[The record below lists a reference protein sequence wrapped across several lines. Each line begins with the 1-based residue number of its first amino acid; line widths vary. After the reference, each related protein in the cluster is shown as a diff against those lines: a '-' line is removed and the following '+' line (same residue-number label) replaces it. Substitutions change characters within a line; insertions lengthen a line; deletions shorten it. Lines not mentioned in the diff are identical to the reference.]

1 MLGYFDCFSGA
12 SGDMILGA
20 LVDAGWTGLQDAL
33 APLNVQGW
41 RLSIRQVTKRGIGAT
56 KVDFDIDEGAT
67 ERHLVDML
75 ALLDASRLP
84 ETVRINAEAIFRRLA
99 TVEAAIHGQPVDE
112 VHFHELGGL
121 DTLLDVVGACAG
133 LAHFGFDTLAVSPIA
148 VGSGSVKTRHGLLP
162 VPAPATAR
170 LLEGWTITPGHVEKE
185 LTTPTGAAIL
195 THFATSQA
203 MPAMR
208 IRRVGYGAGTRELNT
223 PNVIRLLVGEAVG
236 SQPTETV
243 VVVEAIVDDMS
254 PEQLPAAVERIMA
267 AGALDAYLT
276 PVLGKKGRPAFLLT
290 ILAAPGADDA
300 VIDAIL
306 RHTSTIGLRFHSEQ
320 RRALPR
326 HEQTVQTQYG
336 PVRVKVSGA
345 GPLRKAKPEFDDCQR
360 LALEKDVPVSA
371 VYQAALAEL
380 WR

>member
-20 LVDAGWTGLQDAL
+20 LVDAGWSGLEEAL
-33 APLNVQGW
+33 TALNVPGW
-41 RLSIRQVTKRGIGAT
+41 RLSVRQVTKRGIGAT

-67 ERHLVDML
+67 ERHLSDML
-75 ALLDASRLP
+75 TLLESSRLDP
-84 ETVRINAEAIFRRLA
+84 AVRTSAEAIFRRLA
-99 TVEAAIHGQPVDE
+99 TVEAAIHGQSVEE

-133 LAHFGFDTLAVSPIA
+133 LAHFGFQTLAVSPIA
-148 VGSGSVKTRHGLLP
+148 VGSGTVKTRHGLLP
-162 VPAPATAR
+162 VPAPATAK
-170 LLEGWTITPGHVEKE
+170 LLEGWAITPGHVEKE

-195 THFATSQA
+195 THFATSQG

-208 IRRVGYGAGTRELNT
+208 IQRVAYGAGTRELDS
-223 PNVIRLLVGEAVG
+223 PNVVRLLVGNPVG
-236 SQPTETV
+236 SQPTETI
-243 VVVEAIVDDMS
+243 VVVEAMVDDMS

-267 AGALDAYLT
+267 AGALDAYVT
-276 PVLGKKGRPAFLLT
+276 PVLGKKGRPAYLLT
-290 ILAAPGADDA
+290 TLAVPGADDA
-300 VIDAIL
+300 VMDAIL

-320 RRALPR
+320 RRTLPR
-326 HEQTVQTQYG
+326 HEQTVHTEYG

-360 LALEKDVPVSA
+360 LALERDVPVSA
-371 VYQAALAEL
+371 VYQSALAGL
-380 WR
+380 